1 MATVK
6 HHGTGVALMEGAID
20 VNETRWLWF
29 SWPSAVSSSEWILP
43 AGWALE
49 GAQIGSTVIGD
60 NGKAHKN
67 CNGALIKPAGPTG
80 NYLVTNRCVLEN
92 GEALDRTVQIK
103 LRVL

>member
-29 SWPSAVSSSEWILP
+29 SWPDAVSSSEWLLP
-43 AGWALE
+43 DGWTLQGE
-49 GAQIGSTVIGD
+49 QTGRIVVGD
-60 NGKAHKN
+60 DGKAHRH
-67 CNGALIKPAGPTG
+67 CNGALLKPAGPAG
-80 NYLVTNRCVLEN
+80 NYLITNRCVMEN
-92 GEALDRTVQIK
+92 SEVLDRTVQIK